1 MNHDSTVAVVGGG
14 SHRQASRCDPA
25 ASSPAGVSKSVHTG
39 VPVLPPGD
47 MGNSKRFGRT
57 LIVIGEN
64 VRAPAMDD
72 QPGEGT
78 WRRDAEV
85 PLGRA

>member
-1 MNHDSTVAVVGGG
+1 
-14 SHRQASRCDPA
+14 
-25 ASSPAGVSKSVHTG
+25 
-39 VPVLPPGD
+39 
-47 MGNSKRFGRT
+47 MGNSGRFGRT

-85 PLGRA
+85 PLGRT